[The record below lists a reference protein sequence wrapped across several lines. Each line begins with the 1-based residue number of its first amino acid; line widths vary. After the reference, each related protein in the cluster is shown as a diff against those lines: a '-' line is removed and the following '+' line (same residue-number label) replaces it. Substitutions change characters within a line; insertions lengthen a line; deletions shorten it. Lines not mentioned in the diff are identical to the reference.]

1 MIETIKE
8 GKGLEYRKLT
18 EEEKAGRRILGR
30 LVGPIADCLNPT
42 RNGRLYTEELWDKV
56 FENPIMKEKFNNK
69 VIYGE
74 LGHPADRT
82 EIDMEKIAVC
92 MSELPK
98 KNSKGQLEGVFD
110 ILDTPNGRILK
121 TLCDYG
127 STLGISSRGQGEV
140 LGDDSVDPDTYDC
153 ECFDI
158 VLVPA
163 VESARLQYVNESLET
178 SKKVSLT
185 EALSKEVKEATADDQ
200 RVMKETLNELEIKL
214 DESIDESRGD
224 KLDESKV
231 SDKLETKDEEA
242 NNVGSDQLVESLQE
256 AIKAKSDLEAKVQSL
271 QGELAVSN
279 TKVDE
284 LTEELNKFKAN
295 AAKLTDL
302 VTEGK
307 EEAKKVSLL
316 EAKLKEKEES
326 ITSLEGQVK
335 SLNESVTVESAK
347 VQEVIPQKDAEI
359 SKLNE
364 SLTKLNEQVESI
376 KADYE
381 KKLAD
386 LNESFTKKE
395 ADYTSNIN
403 DLTQKLANSN
413 SLVEGYKR
421 TANSVTNLYITEKAT
436 MLGCTKEEIINR
448 LPKKYTI
455 KDINTVCEN
464 LMKYKLNMS
473 KLPIMVDR
481 SINKVTIT
489 ESSDDTIRV
498 KNPLIDDEVDDML
511 LNLVNK
517 NN

>member
-8 GKGLEYRKLT
+8 GAGLEYKKLT
-18 EEEKAGRRILGR
+18 EEEKNGRRILGR
-30 LVGPIADCLNPT
+30 LVGPIADCLKPT
-42 RNGRLYTEELWDKV
+42 RNGRMYTEELWEKV
-56 FENPIMKEKFNNK
+56 FDNPIMKEKFKNK
-69 VIYGE
+69 VLYGE

-92 MSELPK
+92 MSEPPK

-140 LGDDSVDPDTYDC
+140 MGDDSVDPDTYEC
-153 ECFDI
+153 ECWDI

-163 VESARLQYVNESLET
+163 VESARLKYVTESLDGH
-178 SKKVSLT
+178 KKVSLN
-185 EALSKEVKEATADDQ
+185 EALTEEYNKATADDQ
-200 RVMKETLNELEIKL
+200 AIMKETLNELDIKL
-214 DESIDESRGD
+214 ESNDESHED
-224 KLDESKV
+224 KLTESKV
-231 SDKLETKDEEA
+231 SDTELETKDDEA

-256 AIKAKSDLEAKVQSL
+256 AVKAKSDLEAKLQSL

-284 LTEELNKFKAN
+284 LNEELGRYKAN
-295 AAKLTDL
+295 AARLSDL
-302 VTEGK
+302 VAEGK
-307 EEAKKVSLL
+307 EEAKKVSIL

-326 ITSLEGQVK
+326 ITSLEDQVK
-335 SLNESVTVESAK
+335 SLSEAVETETK
-347 VQEVIPQKDAEI
+347 KNLEVIPTRDAEI
-359 SKLNE
+359 KNLNE
-364 SLTKLNEQVESI
+364 SLSSLNETLESV
-376 KADYE
+376 KAEYE

-395 ADYTSNIN
+395 ADYTSNIA
-403 DLTQKLANSN
+403 DLNQKLAESA
-413 SLVEGYKR
+413 SLAEGYKR

-436 MLGCTKEEIINR
+436 MLGCKKEEIINR
-448 LPKKYTI
+448 LPKKYTL
-455 KDINTVCEN
+455 KDVNAVCED
-464 LMKYKLNMS
+464 LKKYKLNMN
-473 KLPIMVDR
+473 KLPIIVDR

-489 ESSDDTIRV
+489 ESSDETIRT

-511 LNLVNK
+511 LSLVNK
-517 NN
+517 NK